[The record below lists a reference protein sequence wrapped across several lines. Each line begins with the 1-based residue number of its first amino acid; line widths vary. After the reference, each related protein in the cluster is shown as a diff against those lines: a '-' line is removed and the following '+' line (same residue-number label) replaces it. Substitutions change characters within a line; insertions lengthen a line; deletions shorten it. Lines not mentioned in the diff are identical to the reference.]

1 MKGRAGIR
9 IKKIYGG
16 GNYGRE
22 FRKDCIWRLNPQN
35 QETFRNQSIW
45 CRGWGG
51 IILEI
56 HKEYDY
62 FFRTSSLNIFKP
74 GEGWLVRWTG
84 INGAVL
90 ERGPKLE

>member
-1 MKGRAGIR
+1 MKGRVGIR

-22 FRKDCIWRLNPQN
+22 FRKDCIWKLNPQN
-35 QETFRNQSIW
+35 QETFRIQNIW

-62 FFRTSSLNIFKP
+62 FFRTSSLTYSSP
-74 GEGWLVRWTG
+74 VRVGW
-84 INGAVL
+84 
-90 ERGPKLE
+90 